1 MRELHTTRVV
11 NGHLRNKRAEWKS
24 HYKC

>member
-24 HYKC
+24 HYKY